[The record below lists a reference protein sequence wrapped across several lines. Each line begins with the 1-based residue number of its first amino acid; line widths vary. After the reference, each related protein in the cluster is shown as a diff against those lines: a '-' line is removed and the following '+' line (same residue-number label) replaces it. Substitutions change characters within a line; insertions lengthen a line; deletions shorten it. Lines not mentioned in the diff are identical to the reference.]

1 MVNCHRE
8 GEGQGAGWI
17 PSEYCNLPSK
27 NKPLLIRWNA
37 LLVLNLCFHI
47 INCIRAF
54 HLQGNGFSSESF
66 DKYLHT
72 TTKAQHQMQSRF
84 LLDIIIGKG
93 TTIFQ
98 LLPSKDKPLLIWW
111 DTFFVLDLGLHIINC
126 VRGFYLKG
134 NGLPSQGLH
143 KYLHATSQTKHKHQM
158 KSGFLLNVVIG
169 KGSSILK
176 LFPGKDKPLLIWWNT
191 LLVLNLGF
199 HGYGFTSQGLDK
211 DLHATSQTKHKVE
224 SGFLLDIVIPL

>member
-1 MVNCHRE
+1 MRNDNDSFIHMLKTVHSTVLDTRLTHN
-8 GEGQGAGWI
+8 
-17 PSEYCNLPSK
+17 
-27 NKPLLIRWNA
+27 NKFKEQYIQRNIKETWLTATAKAKDKSL
-37 LLVLNLCFHI
+37 H
-47 INCIRAF
+47 
-54 HLQGNGFSSESF
+54 
-66 DKYLHT
+66 KYLHT
-72 TTKAQHQMQSRF
+72 TTKAQHQMQSGF
-84 LLDIIIGKG
+84 LLNIIISKG

-111 DTFFVLDLGLHIINC
+111 DALLVLYLSLHIIN
-126 VRGFYLKG
+126 RIRTFNLQSY
-134 NGLPSQGLH
+134 GLPRQGLH
-143 KYLHATSQTKHKHQM
+143 KNLHATSQTKHQM
-158 KSGFLLNVVIG
+158 KSGLLLNVVIG

-224 SGFLLDIVIPL
+224 GGFLLDI